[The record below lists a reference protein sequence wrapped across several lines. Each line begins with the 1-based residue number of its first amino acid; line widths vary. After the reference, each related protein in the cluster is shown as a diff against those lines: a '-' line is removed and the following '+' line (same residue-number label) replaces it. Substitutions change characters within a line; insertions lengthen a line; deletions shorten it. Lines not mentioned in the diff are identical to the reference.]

1 MVSNILFTIL
11 FGLPQIFNFGG
22 NSVGNEALYISNTDN
37 VIENEKASNT
47 IIPKKISDS
56 LGVGLEA
63 KSAISYDVVSGE
75 ILFAKNSGEEMA
87 MASITKIMTAIV
99 ALDSKINLEETIVIE
114 KSFVELEGADIDL
127 AQGEIIKVK
136 DLFYGTLIA
145 SGNDAAS
152 ALALHTSGDLKAF
165 IAKMNKKA
173 KELGMENTHFANVS
187 GLDERGHYS
196 TAEDLVKLADYA
208 FQSKKFIEAASTKE
222 YDIVPENND
231 SRHIRTTNKLLL
243 ADYPKLK
250 AGKTGYT
257 DNAGF
262 CFLGLSENNK
272 GNQIITVIL
281 GEDLNGEQ
289 FQETKS
295 LIDWT
300 YKTYSWK

>member
-1 MVSNILFTIL
+1 MSNILFTIL
-11 FGLPQIFNFGG
+11 FGIPQLFNFSSGSISDEAIYVSNTG
-22 NSVGNEALYISNTDN
+22 SVAESGKENSVKTPQKINE
-37 VIENEKASNT
+37 
-47 IIPKKISDS
+47 S
-56 LGVGLEA
+56 LGVKLEA
-63 KSAISYDVVSGE
+63 KSALVLDRESGE
-75 ILFAKNSGEEMA
+75 ILFSKDSQKEMA

-99 ALDSKINLEETIVIE
+99 ALDSKINLEDTIIIE
-114 KSFVELEGADIDL
+114 NDFVELEGADIDL
-127 AQGEIIKVK
+127 TQGENLKVK
-136 DLFYGTLIA
+136 DLLYGTLIA

-152 ALALHTSGDLKAF
+152 ALALHTSGDLKTF
-165 IAKMNKKA
+165 IAKMNKKTE
-173 KELGMENTHFANVS
+173 ELNMENTHFANVS
-187 GLDERGHYS
+187 GLDTKGHYS
-196 TAEDLVKLADYA
+196 TAEDLAILADYA
-208 FQSKKFIEAASTKE
+208 FKNKKFIEVATTRE

-231 SRHIRTTNKLLL
+231 SRHIRSTNKLLL

-262 CFLGLSENNK
+262 CFLGLSDNGK

-300 YKTYSWK
+300 YKTYKWGK